1 MVASLAS
8 TPLSVTGVTVNG
20 AGMWYSMT
28 GPVGL
33 FPGSFTL
40 LGGSNGAAQNILA
53 SKNFQVVATPEP
65 STFLLIGTGLSSL
78 AAVVRR
84 RRSLSIN

>member
-1 MVASLAS
+1 VLF
-8 TPLSVTGVTVNG
+8 TVTIP
-20 AGMWYSMT
+20 T

-33 FPGSFTL
+33 FPGSFNL
-40 LGGSNGAAQNILA
+40 LGGSDGAAQNILA
-53 SKNFQVVATPEP
+53 STNFQVVATPEP